1 MYGSEFQCFFL
12 KPTIQVKIFE
22 ASEGLGCLYFQKWAL
37 WNLVGQGMH
46 LMSQVQ
52 MQFDLHYNVN

>member
-22 ASEGLGCLYFQKWAL
+22 ASEGLQKWAL